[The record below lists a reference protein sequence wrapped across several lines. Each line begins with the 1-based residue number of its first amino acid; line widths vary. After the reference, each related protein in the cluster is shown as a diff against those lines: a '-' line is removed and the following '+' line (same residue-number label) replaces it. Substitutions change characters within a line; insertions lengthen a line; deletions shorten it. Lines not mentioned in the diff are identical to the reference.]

1 MTTLMIYYAHWP
13 LKVNRCILGVTERW
27 RVMKRDTTK
36 KLWLF
41 AAACFILLGI
51 VDKNIAFIALGA
63 SYVSIGFS
71 MNSKKS
77 ADAAKKTSKKG
88 TFHK

>member
-1 MTTLMIYYAHWP
+1 MIYYAHWP

-77 ADAAKKTSKKG
+77 ANAAKKTSKKG

>member
-1 MTTLMIYYAHWP
+1 
-13 LKVNRCILGVTERW
+13 
-27 RVMKRDTTK
+27 MKRDMAK

-71 MNSKKS
+71 MNSKKP
-77 ADAAKKTSKKG
+77 ADTDAARKTSKKG

>member
-1 MTTLMIYYAHWP
+1 MITLMIYYAHWP

-27 RVMKRDTTK
+27 RVMKKDTTK

>member
-1 MTTLMIYYAHWP
+1 MITLMIYYAHWP

-88 TFHK
+88 TFYK

>member
-1 MTTLMIYYAHWP
+1 
-13 LKVNRCILGVTERW
+13 
-27 RVMKRDTTK
+27 MKRDTTK

-77 ADAAKKTSKKG
+77 ATTAKKKNKKG
-88 TFHK
+88 TFYK

>member
-1 MTTLMIYYAHWP
+1 
-13 LKVNRCILGVTERW
+13 
-27 RVMKRDTTK
+27 MKRDMAK

-77 ADAAKKTSKKG
+77 TDAAKKTSKKG
-88 TFHK
+88 TFYK

>member
-1 MTTLMIYYAHWP
+1 
-13 LKVNRCILGVTERW
+13 
-27 RVMKRDTTK
+27 MKKDTTK

-71 MNSKKS
+71 MNSKKP
-77 ADAAKKTSKKG
+77 ADTDAARKTSKKG

>member
-1 MTTLMIYYAHWP
+1 MIYYAHWP
-13 LKVNRCILGVTERW
+13 LKVNRCILGVTERLAF
-27 RVMKRDTTK
+27 MKRDMAK

>member
-1 MTTLMIYYAHWP
+1 MITLMIYYAHWP
-13 LKVNRCILGVTERW
+13 LKVNRCILGVTERLGF
-27 RVMKRDTTK
+27 MKRDMAK

-77 ADAAKKTSKKG
+77 ANTAKKTSKKG

>member
-13 LKVNRCILGVTERW
+13 LKVNRCILGVTERLGF
-27 RVMKRDTTK
+27 MKRDIAK

>member
-1 MTTLMIYYAHWP
+1 MITLMIYYAHWP

>member
-1 MTTLMIYYAHWP
+1 
-13 LKVNRCILGVTERW
+13 
-27 RVMKRDTTK
+27 MKRDMAK

-41 AAACFILLGI
+41 AAACFIFLGI
-51 VDKNIAFIALGA
+51 ADKNTTFIVLGA
-63 SYVSIGFS
+63 AYIGIGFS

-77 ADAAKKTSKKG
+77 TDADAARKTSKKG

>member
-1 MTTLMIYYAHWP
+1 MIYYAHWP
-13 LKVNRCILGVTERW
+13 LKVNRCILGVTERLGF
-27 RVMKRDTTK
+27 MKRDMAK

-41 AAACFILLGI
+41 AAVCFILLGI

-88 TFHK
+88 TFYK

>member
-1 MTTLMIYYAHWP
+1 
-13 LKVNRCILGVTERW
+13 
-27 RVMKRDTTK
+27 MKKDTTK

-41 AAACFILLGI
+41 AAVCFILLGI

-88 TFHK
+88 TFYK

>member
-1 MTTLMIYYAHWP
+1 MIYYAHWP

>member
-1 MTTLMIYYAHWP
+1 MITLMIYYAHWP
-13 LKVNRCILGVTERW
+13 LKVNRCILGVTERLGF
-27 RVMKRDTTK
+27 MKRDMAK

-41 AAACFILLGI
+41 AAACFIFLGI
-51 VDKNIAFIALGA
+51 ADKNTTFIVLGA
-63 SYVSIGFS
+63 AYVGIGFS

>member
-1 MTTLMIYYAHWP
+1 MIYYAHWP
-13 LKVNRCILGVTERW
+13 LKVNRCILGVTERLGF
-27 RVMKRDTTK
+27 MKRDTTK